1 LLLPPPRPPH
11 PPHPTTRPPPGA
23 GGRPPRGGGVVPR
36 PRRSGR
42 TYETPVLAFADGPV
56 YRIAL
61 TYGPGVDWLKN
72 VRAAG
77 RFELRRTGRTLT
89 LVDPEVIE
97 DPAAAW
103 APPVVRQVLR
113 AIGARY
119 HLRATVREQAG
130 PR

>member
-1 LLLPPPRPPH
+1 GGAPP
-11 PPHPTTRPPPGA
+11 
-23 GGRPPRGGGVVPR
+23 GGGVVATA

>member
-1 LLLPPPRPPH
+1 MVLPRSLATLNRHLTNPAARPVAGRVPPAAVVVH
-11 PPHPTTRPPPGA
+11 
-23 GGRPPRGGGVVPR
+23 RG
-36 PRRSGR
+36 RRSGR

-97 DPAAAW
+97 DPAATW